1 MKLGYKLI
9 DKLMSNP
16 TKMNLVALDKVLRLG
31 IPFNAP
37 HGFTIRSISAD
48 QVKVSLPNR
57 KLNHNHIGGVHACA
71 MATVGEYCAGLSLL
85 SSFGIS
91 KYRLIMSEL
100 SVVYTWQG
108 RTDLEGVC
116 SPRQIDAD
124 AVRTT
129 LEEGGTYSQT
139 LETIIQEVK
148 SGKEVARVKTTWQ
161 LKPWNQVKT
170 QPASS

>member
-9 DKLMSNP
+9 DKLMENP
-16 TKMNLVALDKVLRLG
+16 TKLNLIALDKVLTLG

-37 HGFTIRSISAD
+37 HGFTIKEISPE
-48 QVKVSLPNR
+48 QVRVSLPNR

-100 SVVYTWQG
+100 TVTYTWQG
-108 RTDLEGVC
+108 RTDLEGIC
-116 SPRQIDAD
+116 SPKAIDVE
-124 AVRTT
+124 AVKAS
-129 LEEGGTYSQT
+129 LGEGKTYSQP
-139 LETIIQEVK
+139 LETIIQEAK

-161 LKPWNQVKT
+161 LKPWGNVKT
-170 QPASS
+170 QA

>member
-9 DKLMSNP
+9 DKLMENP
-16 TKMNLVALDKVLRLG
+16 TKINLIALDKVLTLG

-37 HGFTIRSISAD
+37 HGFTIREISSE
-48 QVKVSLPNR
+48 QVRVSLPNR
-57 KLNHNHIGGVHACA
+57 KLNHNHIGGIHACA

-100 SVVYTWQG
+100 SVTYTWQG
-108 RTDLEGVC
+108 RTDLEAIC
-116 SPRQIDAD
+116 SPGAIDKE
-124 AVRTT
+124 AVRAA
-129 LEEGGTYSQT
+129 LEEGKTYSQP
-139 LETIIQEVK
+139 LETIIQEKK

-161 LKPWNQVKT
+161 LKPWARVSTPN
-170 QPASS
+170 